1 MTMSR
6 REVVMMLPAL
16 ATTQAPQGAKAPEG
30 SRLPGKVYHSSQVP
44 YSGDQKKKARSFFH
58 GMEHSGFNLEAH
70 ETVLGPGVETHPPHS
85 HEHEEII
92 VVVEGTV
99 EVTVEGKSEMV
110 EPGSVIY
117 YEPNRSHNLRNAGT
131 TPCRYYVI
139 ELRGKNA

>member
-16 ATTQAPQGAKAPEG
+16 AAAHAPSAPEG
-30 SRLPGKVYHSSQVP
+30 SRLPGKVYHSSQFP

-58 GMEHSGFNLEAH
+58 GTEHSGFDIEAH

-99 EVTVEGKSEMV
+99 EVSVDGKTDTVEQ
-110 EPGSVIY
+110 GSVIY
-117 YEPNRSHNLRNAGT
+117 YEPNRPHNLRNVGT
-131 TPCRYYVI
+131 APCRYYVV